1 MEIKLTMEEAKKL
14 AEDDF
19 KEIVSRLKDYTT
31 KTMDD
36 GWLIITNDGENKMI
50 VNTYYDYDV
59 TDDGIFKL
67 MLYTYYYK
75 YYIEHYKL
83 KLQY

>member
-1 MEIKLTMEEAKKL
+1 MEEAKKL
-14 AEDDF
+14 VEDDF
-19 KEIVSRLKDYTT
+19 KEIVSRLEDYTT

>member
-14 AEDDF
+14 VEDDF

-59 TDDGIFKL
+59 TDDGIFKE
-67 MLYTYYYK
+67 MLHTYYYK
-75 YYIEHYKL
+75 YYIEYYKL